1 MLRIIIQVEC
11 PDGKPGEMIAVSD
24 EKGRAMIAA
33 GAARLATLAEQVH
46 RPAGVKRAVHLKGGV
61 DG

>member
-1 MLRIIIQVEC
+1 MRVVIQVEC
-11 PDGKPGEMIAVSD
+11 PDGKPGELIKVSD
-24 EKGRAMIAA
+24 EKGRAMIAS

-46 RPAGVKRAVHLKGGV
+46 RPAGVKHAVHLKGGV